1 MSDKLI
7 DVRTPLAMDQDVRVE
22 IGNSGEMYVV
32 MPALTLHL
40 ERKVCERLTNT
51 LARALVRL
59 HKLEKA
65 RERPRLHVVREE
77 AHASEI
83 TTGVP

>member
-1 MSDKLI
+1 MSDQLI
-7 DVRTPLAMDQDVRVE
+7 DVRTPLAVDQDVRVE
-22 IGNSGEMYVV
+22 IGKGGELHVV

-59 HKLEKA
+59 HKIEKA
-65 RERPRLHVVREE
+65 RERPRLHVVRDD

-83 TTGVP
+83 TSVP